1 MAAGLRERKRVL
13 TMRRVQSVALDLYDQ
28 HGYGRVTIEE
38 IADRADVSPSSVY
51 RHFGTKEGI
60 LLWNPDHEG
69 DAPDD
74 LVTVEDGESLLTELR
89 RIARREL
96 LTESADS
103 RDVRHRRLQYV
114 FEEPA
119 LRSSMGPRLESA
131 TSLFAE
137 ILARRTG
144 RDVTDLD
151 VQVTAG
157 ATTGALFSALR
168 WWHANRPSTDL
179 SVVLDETLDA
189 LQEGL
194 PLITGGDVA
203 TDG

>member
-1 MAAGLRERKRVL
+1 M

-28 HGYGRVTIEE
+28 HGYGAVTIEA

-69 DAPDD
+69 DAPDH
-74 LVTVEDGESLLTELR
+74 LATVEDGESLLTELR
-89 RIARREL
+89 RIARTEL

-103 RDVRHRRLQYV
+103 RDVRYRRLRYV

-119 LRSSMGPRLESA
+119 LRSSLGPTLEAA
-131 TSLFAE
+131 TAMFAE

-144 RDVTDLD
+144 REVTDLD

-157 ATTGALFSALR
+157 ATTGAVFSALR
-168 WWHANRPSTDL
+168 WWHTHRPATDL
-179 SVVLDETLDA
+179 SVLLDETFDA

-194 PLITGGDVA
+194 PLITGGG
-203 TDG
+203 DGTAG

>member
-1 MAAGLRERKRVL
+1 M
-13 TMRRVQSVALDLYDQ
+13 TMRRVQGVALDLYDQ
-28 HGYGRVTIEE
+28 HGYGAVTIEE

-69 DAPDD
+69 GGPDD

-89 RIARREL
+89 RIARTQL

-103 RDVRHRRLQYV
+103 RDVRHRRLRYV

-119 LRSSMGPRLESA
+119 LRSSMGPTLEAA

-144 RDVTDLD
+144 RDVADLD

-168 WWHANRPSTDL
+168 WWHANQPSTDL
-179 SVVLDETLDA
+179 SLLLDETFDA

-194 PLITGGDVA
+194 PLITGGD
-203 TDG
+203 DGTVG